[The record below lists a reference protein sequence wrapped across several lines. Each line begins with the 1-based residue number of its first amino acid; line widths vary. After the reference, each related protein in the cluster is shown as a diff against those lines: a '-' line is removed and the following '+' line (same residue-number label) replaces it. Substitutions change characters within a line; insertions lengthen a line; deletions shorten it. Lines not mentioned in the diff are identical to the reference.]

1 MKTLELDL
9 KKKVLIV
16 DLEDNEATHIEGYE
30 FLCEGSDLTE
40 EIVSELVNETI
51 MYEKHKVKCYR
62 YRSYKEGFVGFD
74 NAIESFISAIESKD
88 KSIDIN
94 KCLIFVKK

>member
-51 MYEKHKVKCYR
+51 W
-62 YRSYKEGFVGFD
+62 
-74 NAIESFISAIESKD
+74 I
-88 KSIDIN
+88 
-94 KCLIFVKK
+94 